1 MKKFTNYALGT
12 RGIRTEAGVVYLDP
26 GQSAEI
32 DPKTIVGEV
41 PDLGK
46 KSDAPADGPDAGDFD
61 ALTAQVSD
69 LTRQVEALTAERDEL
84 AEAGAQLAKSNA
96 DLTKQV
102 EALTKPADKK

>member
-1 MKKFTNYALGT
+1 MKKYTNYAPGT
-12 RGIRTEAGVVYLDP
+12 RGIRTESGVVYLDP

-46 KSDAPADGPDAGDFD
+46 KSDLPDDGPDAGDFD
-61 ALTAQVSD
+61 VLTQKVAD
-69 LTRQVEALTAERDEL
+69 LAKQVEALTGERDGL
-84 AEAGAQLAKSNA
+84 KKDNA
-96 DLTKQV
+96 DLAKQV